1 MFYAFP
7 ARAQINVTGN
17 TTWNSTPPTG
27 YEDGITVKNNST
39 LTINGITL
47 QMNIN
52 KLINVEQGSK
62 LIINGAT
69 LECSSSSDRWGGIRL
84 QGDPNA
90 EQFSTFPDETLNN
103 TSTWSGVLN
112 SNQTYIEANNSNLTN
127 AIVGIE
133 SMEGAI
139 VRARNTTFHNNGFG
153 ISIGFYLSPTVPDA
167 NASYVMDCT
176 FDWTLD
182 WPVNYNGYIGN
193 IGIKLLL
200 VKSIN
205 IGGCSFVSSP
215 YYTNCTQ
222 GRPTGIWSGASN
234 FSVGNSGNSLC
245 LDKYGC
251 YQNCYDGIAGGGCV
265 FENLEY
271 GIYHTYLING
281 LNVEESNLAVRNSL
295 FANNFRSIFM
305 AENQYGAH
313 PQSNIVIIDNTFSG
327 SRVFLNSITDYLCQE
342 IEILPLMS
350 RTNIIDVFLFHC
362 GFNVFGN
369 NFHYEG
375 GGIYHIMVK
384 DGSNLNLTRG
394 HIWNN
399 TFFNT
404 NPTTVISDVVY
415 GVIVYGKNDLLKIS
429 VNTFSNMG
437 TDIKITTNAT
447 VENPMSDK
455 NGNAAGN
462 IFSDPFPPN
471 RLRIDNTGNASVLY
485 RVEDA
490 TNINNPKHPLSY
502 SVSVTEDYK
511 LNYPPGSSELTCNEL
526 IPNNDWGL
534 SAAQFAADAQIKIY
548 PNPAYQFIEIRSPSN
563 TNINNIKIYNLLGA
577 LIFEHSYNK
586 SAISLDVQNYTESV
600 YFMEIDLDNGQHLYN
615 RFVIQH

>member
-7 ARAQINVTGN
+7 ARAQINVTSN

-47 QMNIN
+47 QMNKN

-69 LECSSSSDRWGGIRL
+69 LECSSFSDRWGGIRL

-112 SNQTYIEANNSNLTN
+112 SNQTYIETNNSNFTN

-153 ISIGFYLSPTVPDA
+153 ISIGFYLSPTVLDA

-271 GIYHTYLING
+271 GIYHTYIING
-281 LNVEESNLAVRNSL
+281 INIEESNLAVRNSI
-295 FANNFRSIFM
+295 FNNNFRSIFM

-342 IEILPLMS
+342 IEILPPMLS
-350 RTNIIDVFLFHC
+350 THIIDVYLFHC
-362 GFNVFGN
+362 GFNVYGN
-369 NFHYEG
+369 TFSYDGNH
-375 GGIYHIMVK
+375 ISHIMVK
-384 DGSNLNLTRG
+384 DGSNVNLTRG

-399 TFFNT
+399 TFSNT
-404 NPTTVISDVVY
+404 NPTTVISDAVY

-471 RLRIDNTGNASVLY
+471 RLRIDNTGNAVVTYKYYNYS
-485 RVEDA
+485 
-490 TNINNPKHPLSY
+490 TNPKEDPLTY
-502 SVSVTEDYK
+502 SVNVVDDFI
-511 LNYPPGSSELTCNEL
+511 NFPAADPSETKCTDF

-534 SAAQFAADAQIKIY
+534 SAAQFAVDTQIKIY
-548 PNPAYQFIEIRSPSN
+548 PNPAHQFIEISNANN
-563 TNINNIKIYNLLGA
+563 TNINNIKIYNLLGG
-577 LIFEHSYNK
+577 LIFEHSCNK
-586 SAISLDVQNYTESV
+586 STISLDVRDYTESV
-600 YFMEIDLDNGQHLYN
+600 YFMEIDLDNGQHL
-615 RFVIQH
+615 